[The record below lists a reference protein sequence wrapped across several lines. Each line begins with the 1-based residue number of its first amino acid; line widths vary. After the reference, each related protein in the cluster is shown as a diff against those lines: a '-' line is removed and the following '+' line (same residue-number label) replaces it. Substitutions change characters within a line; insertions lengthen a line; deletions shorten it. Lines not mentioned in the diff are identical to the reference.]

1 MLIIRFSRQGKRKR
15 PFYRL
20 IISEKARDT
29 QGVYLE
35 LLGTYDPLTKEARL
49 KTERISH
56 WLKQG
61 AQTSN
66 SVNNLLINQGLIKG
80 KKRKSVSISRERHVK
95 IDAKKYRDTAKKFN
109 KGYEICPEWD
119 KADGS
124 EKSHG
129 SRKVRHLSPSGVD
142 KQSADSDAE
151 YEKGRVGVAP
161 RTFLTERMN
170 HTNKI
175 IINKA

>member
-95 IDAKKYRDTAKKFN
+95 IDAKNKTAEAAAAPATAAEPAEVKTEAKIETAVEVTPATAARPPRFA
-109 KGYEICPEWD
+109 GE
-119 KADGS
+119 A
-124 EKSHG
+124 
-129 SRKVRHLSPSGVD
+129 GVD
-142 KQSADSDAE
+142 QTDS
-151 YEKGRVGVAP
+151 K
-161 RTFLTERMN
+161 
-170 HTNKI
+170 
-175 IINKA
+175 